1 MLVEIWGPA
10 SQRGGD
16 RERVVADVRAARG
29 VTTSPP
35 PGAWPVSG
43 SRELTVIARAAAA
56 HHCRMEGRLKRV
68 ITTAA
73 LFATAALLV
82 VGCTPGSSGDS
93 GSSDSKSF
101 EFWSFTGINQK
112 TDVEAYKK
120 KHPDINIKLTEVGS
134 TSETAQALTAALAGG
149 KVPDLV
155 LIQGDDLPKFMQSP
169 DNFVDLSTLGADKMK
184 GDYLDWVMKQS
195 TTEDGKIIG
204 VPTDVGG
211 MAVVYRTDL
220 FKAAGLP
227 TDRDQVSK
235 LWPTWD
241 AFAQVGKRYVQ
252 ATGKPFLDNTPTS
265 VFFQAVNQGTERYYD
280 AERKLSYDRNPQVK
294 AAFDLT
300 LKVYESGISAK
311 ITSWSPGWTAGM
323 SKGDFAAMSA
333 PAWMLNAIK
342 TNAPDTAG
350 KWDVATIPGGSG
362 NWGGSYLAIPKR
374 AKNPK
379 AAWDYIAEM
388 QSPEGQLNNFLSKGN
403 LPTTPSVYTDPR
415 LLERTEPFFSNAPIG
430 KIYTES
436 VVNIKPFYIG
446 PEDATIGSELLNTLT
461 SVEQGKVEPAN
472 AWNTALT
479 NVKNAL
485 RG

>member
-1 MLVEIWGPA
+1 MK
-10 SQRGGD
+10 
-16 RERVVADVRAARG
+16 RAI
-29 VTTSPP
+29 TS
-35 PGAWPVSG
+35 
-43 SRELTVIARAAAA
+43 
-56 HHCRMEGRLKRV
+56 
-68 ITTAA
+68 TAV
-73 LFATAALLV
+73 FAAALLLTS
-82 VGCTPGSSGDS
+82 GCSPGSD
-93 GSSDSKSF
+93 SDSSSGF

-112 TDVEAYKK
+112 ADVEVYQKA
-120 KHPDINIKLTEVGS
+120 HPDVPIKLTEVGS

-169 DNFVDLSTLGADKMK
+169 ENFVDLSTLGADKMK

-195 TTEDGKIIG
+195 VTEDGKVVGI
-204 VPTDVGG
+204 PTDVGG
-211 MAVVYRTDL
+211 MAIAYRKDL
-220 FKAAGLP
+220 FEAAGLP

-241 AFAQVGKRYVQ
+241 AFAEVGRQYVQ
-252 ATGKPFLDNTPTS
+252 KTGKPFLDNTPTS
-265 VFFQAVNQGTERYYD
+265 IFFQAVNQGTERYYD
-280 AERKLSYDRNPQVK
+280 ATHELSYDRNPQVK

-300 LKVYESGISAK
+300 LKVFATGISAK
-311 ITSWSPGWTAGM
+311 QSSFSTGWTAGM
-323 SKGDFAAMSA
+323 SKGDFAVVSA
-333 PAWMLNAIK
+333 PSWMLTSIR

-350 KWDVATIPGGSG
+350 KWDIATIPGGSG

-379 AAWDYIAEM
+379 AAWAYITEM
-388 QSPEGQLNNFLSKGN
+388 QSPAGQLAHFVSQGS
-403 LPTTPSVYTDPR
+403 LPTTPSVYSDAQLVGKTD
-415 LLERTEPFFSNAPIG
+415 PFFSNAPIG

-446 PEDATIGSELLNTLT
+446 PDDATIGSELLNTLT
-461 SVEQGKVEPAN
+461 SVEQGKVDPAN